1 MKSLHELAQTAQER
15 LGVKLKDSG
24 LLITALTHSS
34 YVQGQGTETGPSNER
49 LEFLGDAVL
58 GLVIADY
65 VFHEFPEYAEGE
77 LTRLK
82 AALVCEPTL
91 AQCARE
97 AGLGELILLGLGEE
111 EHGGR
116 DRPSIL
122 ADAFEAVT
130 GAIFLDQGLAAATEF
145 ILRWL
150 EPVATA
156 LAEEGV
162 QTNFKGS
169 LQELT
174 QDIAGETPEY
184 VTVKESGPGHDK
196 TFVVRV
202 YFRGEPLGEGTGK
215 TKKAAEQEAAKE
227 AIKAL
232 RKAQALSASDEE

>member
-1 MKSLHELAQTAQER
+1 MESLEELARTARER
-15 LGVKLKDSG
+15 LGVNVENPQ

-34 YVQGQGTETGPSNER
+34 YVFEQGPQAGPSNER

-58 GLVIADY
+58 GIVVADY
-65 VFHEFPEYAEGE
+65 LFREFPDHAEGE

-82 AALVCEPTL
+82 SVLVCEATL
-91 AQCARE
+91 AQCACR
-97 AGLGELILLGLGEE
+97 AGLGELVLLGAGEE
-111 EHGGR
+111 ENGGR
-116 DRPSIL
+116 ERPSIL
-122 ADAFEAVT
+122 ADTFEAVI
-130 GAIFLDQGLAAATEF
+130 GAVFLEQGLRAAADF

-162 QTNFKGS
+162 QTNFKGA

-174 QDIAGETPEY
+174 QDITGETPQY
-184 VTVKESGPGHDK
+184 VTIGENGPAHDK

-227 AIKAL
+227 AIEALKKA
-232 RKAQALSASDEE
+232 RTPPASDEA

>member
-1 MKSLHELAQTAQER
+1 MESLEELAQTARQR
-15 LGVKLKDSG
+15 LDVKVENPE
-24 LLITALTHSS
+24 LLVTALTHSS
-34 YVQGQGTETGPSNER
+34 YVQEQGAQAGPSNER

-65 VFHEFPEYAEGE
+65 VFREFPDQAEGE
-77 LTRLK
+77 LTRVK

-97 AGLGELILLGLGEE
+97 AGLGELVLLGAGEE
-111 EHGGR
+111 ENGGR

-122 ADAFEAVT
+122 ADTFEAVI

-162 QTNFKGS
+162 QTNFKGA

-174 QDIAGETPEY
+174 QDITGETPQY
-184 VTVKESGPGHDK
+184 VTISENGPAHDK

-202 YFRGEPLGEGTGK
+202 YFGGEPLGEGVGK

-227 AIKAL
+227 AIEALKKA
-232 RKAQALSASDEE
+232 RTPPASDES